1 MVIKNFEQTMDIQC
15 IEYQNGLGKFEI
27 SIDLE
32 GLSMIESEIKI
43 QEAVNDVGNLIT
55 QKRLEEFDTDGSP
68 IKMGE
73 IKFTSKGPV
82 QCQYETPYGQVDID
96 RHVYQTN
103 QGGKTYCPLEDNA
116 RIVKKTCTP
125 KLAKMVANK
134 YANAVSSEVV
144 KDMQENHSRKL
155 VRSFV
160 QNVSEFVGAIA
171 DAKEETWEYDLPK
184 IDDPVTTIGIS
195 VDGENVLILKDGYRE
210 SMTGSISLYNK
221 AGERIHSMYIAVEP
235 EYGKAKFFKRM
246 EVAIAKIK
254 NQFPSALYL
263 GISDGAHDLWE
274 FLKKHTSEQI
284 LDFYHA
290 TEYLSGASQA
300 MFPTNKKKRKQWLD
314 DACSSLKHNH
324 GYATSVITEMETK
337 NQDKI
342 KKPLKEKLEA
352 AITYFK
358 NNKSRMSYA
367 KNTQDNLPI
376 GSGVIEAACKTIVK
390 SRLCQSGMKWK
401 NKSVKIVLSLRAM
414 IKTKGKWEDFWQK
427 IDQYGVPNI
436 S

>member
-1 MVIKNFEQTMDIQC
+1 MNVKCIK
-15 IEYQNGLGKFEI
+15 YSNGKGKFEVEVDI
-27 SIDLE
+27 S
-32 GLSMIESEIKI
+32 GLSMLESESKI
-43 QEAVNDVGNLIT
+43 QETVNNIGNLMT
-55 QKRLEEFDTDGSP
+55 QKCLEEFDTDGSP
-68 IKMGE
+68 IKIGN
-73 IKFTSKGPV
+73 IKFTSKGQV

-134 YANAVSSEVV
+134 YANAASSEVV
-144 KDMQENHSRKL
+144 KDMHENHSRKL

-171 DAKEETWEYDLPK
+171 NAKEETWEYDLPK
-184 IDDPVTTIGIS
+184 IDDPVTTIRIS
-195 VDGENVLILKDGYRE
+195 VDGANVLILKDGYRE

-221 AGERIHSMYIAVEP
+221 SGERVHSMYIAVEP

-254 NQFPSALYL
+254 KQFPSALYL
-263 GISDGAHDLWE
+263 GTSDGAHDLWG

-290 TEYLSGASQA
+290 AEYLSGASQA
-300 MFPTNKKKRKQWLD
+300 MFPTNKKKRKQWLN

-324 GYATSVITEMETK
+324 GYVTSVITEMATK
-337 NQDKI
+337 NQETT
-342 KKPLKEKLEA
+342 KKSLKEKLEA

-367 KNTQDNLPI
+367 KNTKNNLPI

-401 NKSVKIVLSLRAM
+401 NKGVKIVLSLRAM
-414 IKTKGKWEDFWQK
+414 IKTKGKWENFWQK
-427 IDQYGVPNI
+427 IDQYGVPDI
-436 S
+436 L